1 MSVQYPVG
9 DTIIVND
16 VTQVIEVTQ
25 TEQNV
30 LTTQVS
36 QVIEVKSPGPQGAQ
50 GPTGPAGG
58 TVQLYES
65 SVPPLGAVRGDLWLV
80 TTPLESP

>member
-1 MSVQYPVG
+1 MSVSFDGTV
-9 DTIIVND
+9 IVNQTIQD
-16 VTQVIEVTQ
+16 LVTDEVTQVIEV
-25 TEQNV
+25 
-30 LTTQVS
+30 
-36 QVIEVKSPGPQGAQ
+36 KAPGPQGAQ